1 MSAAASPDL
10 EVFLAEA
17 PWLRRLAASLAS
29 PADADD
35 LVQAAYER
43 LVTHPPA
50 HLQSPRGWLRQVL
63 RNAHRMRVRA
73 SARREARE
81 SEGPVPE
88 PLPSA
93 ATLAARAQVLGVLA
107 KAVADLA
114 EPFRRTV
121 LLHYYEGVSLA
132 DIARDEDCPAATVR
146 GRLRTG
152 LQRLRAELD
161 LAHGGERAAWA
172 VAISP
177 LGVAST
183 PMIGS
188 TALGIGLSVA
198 LIAGVGVMA
207 LRSTETSESTAQPD
221 KTVVGATPTPANRT
235 HLTDSPAGA
244 TEPAVAGGPSPLPT
258 AVSAPPTQAEPEGK
272 RRTAVAH
279 ARQLQA
285 IKAARLARLRAEG
298 LDPNTVDEAS
308 NDEQFLSDLEFMV
321 MMESGAELA
330 ESCVE
335 EGAPKPRTTQI
346 VDIDFIGEP
355 DVGTVVESVSVRR
368 AGGEEHGAWTRCLLE
383 SLHLVSLAPPQVPG
397 TLSTTLQFAVDDS
410 GKIMTSMVQAPK
422 SRE

>member
-1 MSAAASPDL
+1 MSATASPDL
-10 EVFLAEA
+10 EIFLAEA

-50 HLQSPRGWLRQVL
+50 HLESPRGWLRQVL
-63 RNAHRMRVRA
+63 RNAHRMRLRA

-81 SEGPVPE
+81 SQGPAPT

-93 ATLAARAQVLGVLA
+93 TTLAARAQVLGVLA
-107 KAVADLA
+107 QAVADLG

-161 LAHGGERAAWA
+161 QAHGGERAAWA
-172 VAISP
+172 VAVSP
-177 LGVAST
+177 LAATGTQIA
-183 PMIGS
+183 GS
-188 TALGIGLSVA
+188 TALGIGFGVVL
-198 LIAGVGVMA
+198 LAGVGGMA
-207 LRSTETSESTAQPD
+207 LRSTETSGSIAQPD
-221 KTVVGATPTPANRT
+221 KAVVAATPTPANRT
-235 HLTDSPAGA
+235 HLHEAPAST
-244 TEPAVAGGPSPLPT
+244 TEPAVAGEPTPT
-258 AVSAPPTQAEPEGK
+258 AVAAPHTRAEAEGK
-272 RRTAVAH
+272 RSAALAH
-279 ARQLQA
+279 ARQLEA

-308 NDEQFLSDLEFMV
+308 NNEQFLSDLEYMV

-330 ESCVE
+330 QSCLE
-335 EGAPKPRTTQI
+335 AGAPKPRTTRI
-346 VDIDFIGEP
+346 VDIEFIGEP

-368 AGGEEHGAWTRCLLE
+368 VGDEEHGAWTRCVLE
-383 SLHLVSLAPPQVPG
+383 SLQLVSLAPPQTSG
-397 TLSTTLQFAVDDS
+397 TQSTALQFAVDEA
-410 GKIMTSMVQAPK
+410 GKIMTSRAQAPK
-422 SRE
+422 SRP